1 MSNREA
7 NETPVS
13 SSMESQVDK
22 TEIEQLRA
30 DISLLRRELNTI
42 KAKSRRALFTN
53 SAQETGVKK
62 QCSVS
67 YQLYYLI
74 CLSLSYT
81 SISFCES
88 FKFARCFM
96 PAMQDAMGPTLC
108 HTS

>member
-67 YQLYYLI
+67 YQLYYF
-74 CLSLSYT
+74 SLFYM
-81 SISFCES
+81 
-88 FKFARCFM
+88 FKFELYFNII
-96 PAMQDAMGPTLC
+96 L
-108 HTS
+108 